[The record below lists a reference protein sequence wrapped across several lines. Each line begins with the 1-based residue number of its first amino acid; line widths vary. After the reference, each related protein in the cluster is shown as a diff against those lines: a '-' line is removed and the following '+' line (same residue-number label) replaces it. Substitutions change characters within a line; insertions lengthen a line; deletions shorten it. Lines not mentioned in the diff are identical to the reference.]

1 MKYKL
6 NYKRYGKNSILVEWP
21 KKIDEKILNNIIQ
34 YKSIIQEKINVKSIK
49 NSYNSLLISFKIIN
63 NFQKTVDEL
72 KKVNFKKNDLK
83 KLKLF
88 RWYLPVCY
96 DTEFGIDLNNLE
108 KKIYLNR
115 EEIIQIHSSSN
126 YKVYN
131 IGFIPGFL
139 YLGGLNKKIQ
149 CPRKKFPV
157 LNIKKGSVG
166 IGGSQTGVYPQNSP
180 GGWNIIGNSPINL
193 FDPYKNPPCFI
204 KTGDEVKFF
213 PVSKKDH
220 EEILL
225 KIESNNYEVKKILM
239 ND

>member
-1 MKYKL
+1 M
-6 NYKRYGKNSILVEWP
+6 
-21 KKIDEKILNNIIQ
+21 
-34 YKSIIQEKINVKSIK
+34 
-49 NSYNSLLISFKIIN
+49 
-63 NFQKTVDEL
+63 
-72 KKVNFKKNDLK
+72 
-83 KLKLF
+83 
-88 RWYLPVCY
+88 
-96 DTEFGIDLNNLE
+96 
-108 KKIYLNR
+108 
-115 EEIIQIHSSSN
+115 
-126 YKVYN
+126 
-131 IGFIPGFL
+131 

-204 KTGDEVKFF
+204 KTGDEVKFI

-220 EEILL
+220 EEIFL